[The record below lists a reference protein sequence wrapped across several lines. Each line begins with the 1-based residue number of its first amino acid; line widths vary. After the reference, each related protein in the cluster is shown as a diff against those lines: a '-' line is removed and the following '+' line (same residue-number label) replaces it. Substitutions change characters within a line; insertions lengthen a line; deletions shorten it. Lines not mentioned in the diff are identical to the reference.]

1 MTSLTESVLLE
12 SKSARDEQLTEFS
25 HDRAGEILNRV
36 KSLYFALWQGVGIA
50 TTQQAA
56 EFYEVP
62 EANIRKAIE
71 RHRVELES
79 DGLRKVTGKQL
90 KGLRELDSDA
100 VSLTPNTHHLTI
112 HTPRSMLRLGMILD
126 SSEVASAVRTSLLDA
141 VEKVIPFQAQDLE
154 RLKLELQ
161 LAQTQERLL
170 LTTQAIAT
178 MHGREMVALILGKP
192 DAVITRTE
200 KVETLVTVD
209 ERGRAIAK
217 YDGIGITYLARRFGF
232 GGNTKACRHWLETI
246 GVSESQWLS
255 EPSLVK
261 AQKLPREIL
270 PWLDRQY
277 ASRQGTRQGL
287 LGE

>member
-1 MTSLTESVLLE
+1 MSTLTAIQREGILVVDSRSLALNLEIQHKNLLGTIDKYLTKIERGFGGVAFETREFKTLQGNNSKERIAYLTE
-12 SKSARDEQLTEFS
+12 EQATFLMTLS
-25 HDRAGEILNRV
+25 RNTNRV
-36 KSLYFALWQGVGIA
+36 IECKLALVKAFA
-50 TTQQAA
+50 
-56 EFYEVP
+56 
-62 EANIRKAIE
+62 EAK
-71 RHRVELES
+71 
-79 DGLRKVTGKQL
+79 
-90 KGLRELDSDA
+90 
-100 VSLTPNTHHLTI
+100 TI
-112 HTPRSMLRLGMILD
+112 INQ
-126 SSEVASAVRTSLLDA
+126 
-141 VEKVIPFQAQDLE
+141 VIPSQAQEID

-170 LTTQAIAT
+170 LSTSAIAT

-192 DAVITRTE
+192 DAIVTRTE

-209 ERGRAIAK
+209 ERGRAVAK
-217 YDGIGITYLARRFGF
+217 YDGIGISYLAKRYGF
-232 GGNTKACRHWLETI
+232 GSNTKACRHWLETI
-246 GVSESQWLS
+246 GVSDSQWLT